1 MGHDVATDNKVAE
14 HILALHRRMEHTRAP
29 QLSQQDLHR
38 YIKLAK
44 MMNPP
49 KITAAARQQLIRC
62 YKKLREDR
70 TYVRGSAGV
79 TVRQLES
86 LIRLSE
92 AVARVHLGNEVTVDY
107 VKEAFR
113 LQVDTLKRAEK
124 ENIDLNP
131 EVGDDEIVNQQVE
144 TDGGSQKGIA
154 MPRKVKI
161 TYQEYQRFGQML
173 ATRLAQEGDRG
184 REVTEENLITWFVE
198 KREDDIH
205 TEAELEEQQHLVQLI
220 INRLIEKDRV
230 IIVARQSDDYR
241 KPEQRVLVKHPNFPV
256 GELITG
262 SSRT

>member
-1 MGHDVATDNKVAE
+1 MG
-14 HILALHRRMEHTRAP
+14 
-29 QLSQQDLHR
+29 
-38 YIKLAK
+38 K

-49 KITAAARQQLIRC
+49 KLTAAARQHLVRG

-70 TYVRGSAGV
+70 TYVRGAASV

-92 AVARVHLGNEVTVDY
+92 AVARVHLDNEVTVDY

-131 EVGDDEIVNQQVE
+131 EVGEEDPQSHRIESEGV
-144 TDGGSQKGIA
+144 SQKAMA

-161 TYQEYQRFGQML
+161 TWEEYQRFGQML
-173 ATRLAQEGDRG
+173 AMFLAKEEEEGRQ
-184 REVTEENLITWFVE
+184 VTEEGLITWFVE
-198 KREDDIH
+198 QREEEIH
-205 TEAELEEQQHLVQLI
+205 TEEALEEQQHLVQLI

-230 IIVARQSDDYR
+230 IIVARQSDDFR
-241 KPEQRVLVKHPNFPV
+241 KPELRVLVKHPNFPV
-256 GELITG
+256 GELIAG
-262 SSRT
+262 ASRA